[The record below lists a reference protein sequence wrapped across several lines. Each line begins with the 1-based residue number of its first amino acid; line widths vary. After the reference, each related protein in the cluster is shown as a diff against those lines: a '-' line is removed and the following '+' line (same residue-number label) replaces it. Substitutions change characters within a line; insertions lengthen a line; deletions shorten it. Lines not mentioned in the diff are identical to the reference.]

1 MKPLVTFTV
10 AAALLAGNVAMAD
23 EIWNTNTGRIVYADE
38 IGPTAVFAYGPAE
51 DPGVIYVLGLA
62 KVYQGRGTYDGYW
75 AKNKS
80 KVECKTERP
89 GIYGKMTKYWG
100 RMQVKFLDANF
111 PSRWEGTWSYCDGE
125 AEPLKIQATPA
136 IGEAAVPKAEPEKK

>member
-1 MKPLVTFTV
+1 MKALQVLGM
-10 AAALLAGNVAMAD
+10 AALLAAGHTAVAD
-23 EIWNTNTGRIVYADE
+23 EVWNTNTGRIVYADE
-38 IGPTAVFAYGPAE
+38 IGPTAVFSYGSAE
-51 DPGVIYVLGLA
+51 DPGVIYILGLA

-75 AKNKS
+75 AKNKA

-100 RMQVKFLDANF
+100 RMEIKFLDANF

-125 AEPLKIQATPA
+125 PEAVKIQAVPA
-136 IGEAAVPKAEPEKK
+136 IGEAALPQGSK